1 MKITKQPTY
10 AETLLAY
17 GLYVWLKGSCHVFI
31 SPEPGDGFMSLL
43 SRACC
48 GHAKTLGIED

>member
-17 GLYVWLKGSCHVFI
+17 GLLRLAERIMPRFYL
-31 SPEPGDGFMSLL
+31 
-43 SRACC
+43 A
-48 GHAKTLGIED
+48 